1 MARVKRGVAASKRRK
16 KVIKAAKGYKW
27 RRKSTIRAAK
37 TAIHKAGQHALHDRR
52 KKKGVMRSL
61 WTIKINAELKKY
73 DLSYSK
79 FIDMLKK
86 ANIELDRKILAEIA
100 EKNPEIFEKI
110 VKSVQK

>member
-1 MARVKRGVAASKRRK
+1 MPRVKRGVIHLKKRRNILK
-16 KVIKAAKGYKW
+16 KAKGYKW
-27 RRKSTIRAAK
+27 GRKSTIRAAK

-73 DLSYSK
+73 DLSFSK
-79 FIDMLKK
+79 FIDALKK

-110 VKSVQK
+110 VKSIQK

>member
-1 MARVKRGVAASKRRK
+1 MPRVKRGVIHLKKRKNILK
-16 KVIKAAKGYKW
+16 KAKGYKW

-52 KKKGVMRSL
+52 KKKGAMRSL
-61 WTIKINAELKKY
+61 WLIKLNAALRKY

-86 ANIELDRKILAEIA
+86 ANIELDRKILSEIA
-100 EKNPEIFEKI
+100 EKNPDIFEKI
-110 VKSVQK
+110 VKQIKK

>member
-1 MARVKRGVAASKRRK
+1 MPRVKRGVIHLKKRRNILK
-16 KVIKAAKGYKW
+16 KAKGYKW

-52 KKKGVMRSL
+52 KKKGAMRSL
-61 WTIKINAELKKY
+61 WLIKLNAALRKY

-86 ANIELDRKILAEIA
+86 ANIELDRKILSEIA
-100 EKNPEIFEKI
+100 EKNPDIFEKI
-110 VKSVQK
+110 VKQVKK